1 MNKGIK
7 YLLSACLICNMGSAV
22 MAATPNFDLTSKKKR
37 FKVYNIDDFKVDGGY
52 GGTGEGRVLY
62 TYNLGPTGLRGWIY
76 SAMPGVVGHNDLS
89 FWDDYTTVPPYQILV
104 TSVGTNTP
112 ASDKFQINDVIL
124 GLKVGSAPPVSL
136 FNSDTRV
143 TLGNA
148 ITAAEAG
155 NGQLCFRVNRYGVS
169 TNIYVTIQLGLTN
182 IAYSATAPYNCPKS
196 ALLLTNALNV
206 INERG
211 AVRSRLEALAL
222 MASGNR
228 NYNSKVRAYMR
239 GLAPADLTVTWPSW
253 SGADGGVNPW
263 DMGVTTMVLSEY
275 YMKTGDSRVTN
286 AVTQYAT
293 MIARSDTMWGTFG
306 HGNAYV
312 LPYHVAAGVH
322 GYGSA
327 YGTMTP
333 PSLFCKL
340 GLALAKKTG
349 LPGIVNHPEVQPAI
363 DRSVKFF
370 GYYVDK
376 GGLGYGE
383 MEPGDMGHQWNC
395 GRSGPAALFYG
406 VLGNCPT
413 QTQYFARYGIADY
426 DSREW
431 VHNGNGIGL
440 CWVPLGVNMG
450 GTHAAAIYAANTR
463 WYFELNRRSDGSFTH
478 ECPGDSPVTATNY
491 WDDTSYQGW
500 LEPTAWNALFLSVP
514 LRQLTI
520 TGKSANPENYISA
533 SAATNAIWSGQYS
546 LLKTSYTEDQLTNHF
561 NAYDPNVR
569 GLAATELGTR
579 CKTNE
584 TLKAT
589 WEPHLITMT
598 SDSNAHMRATACKA
612 LGDSETTDAQA
623 VNALV
628 ARLNDPQLWVRV
640 KANEALNKLSS
651 ETLLPVLGV
660 IATNFISHASPDPL
674 VSINWADPCGW
685 ANGYLA
691 KILFQKMPDDT
702 IALGTNLMY
711 QAVAVGLLGQPDGS
725 LESTLNEFVKHKL
738 TWTHVEALA
747 PVLINCASKVSQANN
762 MFDGA
767 EAAVITCLGKYGVAD
782 GLAALSVLTDSGFT
796 FDGERLNEAYQTYGT
811 AATQLIPTLNNMKMT
826 PLSSSA
832 NKFYAIVTSNAT
844 GPSVTNSFTRFT
856 NVSASPSTVPLAS
869 SSVALSV
876 SATNLSGG
884 TLRYVWSKLSGPGV
898 VTFIDSTNA
907 NCAASF
913 SQAGT
918 YVLRAGA
925 VNSSIMNR
933 SLFFNTTIP
942 GGAYMDLMPMWTFNT
957 WTNNYGIT
965 YTHVTVTVLPDG
977 AASAWT
983 GSTK

>member
-1 MNKGIK
+1 MMMSIRRFFAV
-7 YLLSACLICNMGSAV
+7 LLFCSVSSAV
-22 MAATPNFDLTSKKKR
+22 MAEVANFDLTIGTNR
-37 FKVYNIDDFKVDGGY
+37 FTVYGIDTFRIDNYY
-52 GGTGEGRVLY
+52 GGTGAARELY

-76 SAMPGVVGHNDLS
+76 SGMPGVVDSNDLS
-89 FWDDYTTVPPYQILV
+89 FWDNYTTVPPYQILV

-112 ASDKFQINDVIL
+112 ASGRFEINDVIL
-124 GLKVGSAPPVSL
+124 GVKAGSAPPVSL
-136 FNSDTRV
+136 FSSDTRV

-155 NGQLCFRVNRYGVS
+155 NGQLCFRIDRYGVS
-169 TNIYVTIQLGLTN
+169 TNVYVTIQLGLTN

-196 ALLLTNALNV
+196 ALLLNNALNV
-206 INERG
+206 INARG
-211 AVRSRLEALAL
+211 AVLSRLEALAL
-222 MASGNR
+222 MASTNTA
-228 NYNSKVRAYMR
+228 YNSKVQAYVR
-239 GLAPADLTVTWPSW
+239 GLAPSDLVLAWPSW
-253 SGADGGVNPW
+253 SGAAGGVNPW

-275 YMKTGDSRVTN
+275 YMKTGDSLVTN

-293 MIARSDTMWGTFG
+293 MIAKSDTMWGTFG

-395 GRSGPAALFYG
+395 GRSGPAALFFG
-406 VLGNCPT
+406 TLGNCPT

-431 VHNGNGIGL
+431 VHNGSGIGL
-440 CWVPLGVNMG
+440 CWVPLGVNMA
-450 GTHAAAIYAANTR
+450 GTNAAATYAANTR
-463 WYFELNRRSDGSFTH
+463 WYFELDRRCDGSFTYH
-478 ECPGDSPVTATNY
+478 CPGDSPVTATNY
-491 WDDTSYQGW
+491 WDNTSYQGW

-514 LRQLTI
+514 LRQLYI

-569 GLAATELGTR
+569 GLAAYELGTR

-589 WEPHLITMT
+589 WEPLLITMT
-598 SDSNAHMRATACKA
+598 SDSNVHRRATACKA
-612 LGDSETTDAQA
+612 LGDSETTSALA

-651 ETLLPVLGV
+651 ATLLPKLSE
-660 IATNFISHASPDPL
+660 IATAFIAHASPDPL
-674 VSINWADPCGW
+674 VSINWEDPCGW

-691 KILFQKMPDDT
+691 RILFQKMPDDT

-725 LESTLNEFVKHKL
+725 LESVLNEFVKHKL

-747 PVLINCASKVSQANN
+747 PVLITCASKVSQANN

-767 EAAVITCLGKYGVAD
+767 EAAVITCLGKHGVAD

-796 FDGERLNEAYQTYGT
+796 FDGDRMNEAYQTYGK
-811 AATQLIPTLNNMKMT
+811 AASPLIPTLDSLIAAGAAGNPKE
-826 PLSSSA
+826 LRD
-832 NKFYAIVTSNAT
+832 IVTNSTT
-844 GPSVTNSFTRFT
+844 GPSVTNSFTRFV
-856 NVSASPSTVPLAS
+856 NVSASPSTVSLEE

-884 TLRYVWSKLSGPGV
+884 ALRYVWSKASGPGV
-898 VTFIDSTNA
+898 VTFSDSTNA
-907 NCAASF
+907 NCTASF
-913 SQAGT
+913 SKPGT

-933 SLFFNTTIP
+933 SLFFDTTIP
-942 GGAYMDLMPMWTFNT
+942 GGAYVDLIPMWTLNT

-965 YTHVTVTVLPDG
+965 YTNLTVTVIPDATLPTVKK
-977 AASAWT
+977 SVN
-983 GSTK
+983 